1 MLDESIN
8 TLKQLEKQAKQ
19 LEISNA
25 KLENN
30 LAQAKKDHENVII
43 S

>member
-25 KLENN
+25 KLENI
-30 LAQAKKDHENVII
+30 LAQEKNHENVII